1 MEIQFVRMVR
11 TDNSERFVLLGDE
24 GAEVGMFDLHFL
36 TSGNVIGSL
45 ILLDESLTVGDS
57 VEKLLHRIDEELLP
71 AVSLDEKNLSFTVVK
86 GELIGTFSS
95 NEEE

>member
-1 MEIQFVRMVR
+1 MDIQFVRMVR
-11 TDNSERFVLLGDE
+11 TDSSERFVLLGAD

-36 TSGNVIGSL
+36 TSGSVIGSL
-45 ILLDESLTVGDS
+45 ILLDAQLAESA
-57 VEKLLHRIDEELLP
+57 EKLLHKIDEELLP

-95 NEEE
+95 NDEDE

>member
-1 MEIQFVRMVR
+1 MVR
-11 TDNSERFVLLGDE
+11 TDASERFVLLGAD
-24 GAEVGMFDLHFL
+24 GAELGMFDLHFL

-45 ILLDESLTVGDS
+45 ILLDESLAAGES

-95 NEEE
+95 NDEE

>member
-1 MEIQFVRMVR
+1 MDIQFVRMVR
-11 TDNSERFVLLGDE
+11 TDNSERFVLLGAD
-24 GAEVGMFDLHFL
+24 GAELGMFDLHFL

-45 ILLDESLTVGDS
+45 VLLDEELADGES

-71 AVSLDEKNLSFTVVK
+71 AVSLDDKNLSFTVVK

-95 NEEE
+95 NDEE